1 MHEWHSGEYNMR
13 LTRVRFP
20 IIITFFCFF
29 VSYFQFVSFFFFLFS
44 FFSFH
49 GERSNYIISLTTE
62 PPITQCN
69 KQLQRNGIHAN
80 DFNIVFKRITRRKEK
95 RVPFNNLANLPIQ
108 TKTFEWLHVWSEPT
122 ISIFYDSHIDESWSD
137 VSLYQFEKRKHYLV
151 NTNLKILKKKSLSQ
165 EGYYRSTDDVKIQ
178 HDAAQPP
185 IVTVVMMVMMVLDN

>member
-1 MHEWHSGEYNMR
+1 MR

-44 FFSFH
+44 FH
-49 GERSNYIISLTTE
+49 GERSNIISLTTE

-95 RVPFNNLANLPIQ
+95 RVPFKNLANLPIQ

-151 NTNLKILKKKSLSQ
+151 NTNLKILEKKSLSQ
-165 EGYYRSTDDVKIQ
+165 EGYYRSTDDVKTQ

-185 IVTVVMMVMMVLDN
+185 IVTVVMMVLDN